1 MAFDQ
6 STLIT
11 VIIGIVAIYILVKVA
26 SRIMKVIAIAIIIGL
41 GWYFYQGNSFDDL
54 KGDTLGFLVGNT
66 KIEDYPTKFCA
77 EDKKDNF
84 RCACIAN
91 PVYLDLKSR
100 LSDAQIAELENNKE
114 AKMAEI
120 KQSILNRQAE
130 IKACGGEK
138 NKVVTDK
145 IMDLVKGA
153 GNSVKEGFGNR
164 NENKEE

>member
-6 STLIT
+6 NTLIL
-11 VIIGIVAIYILVKVA
+11 VIVGIIAFYILVKVA
-26 SRIMKVIAIAIIIGL
+26 SRALKVIAIVLIAGL
-41 GWYFYQGNSFDDL
+41 VWYFYQGNTIDDL
-54 KGDTLGFLVGNT
+54 KGDALGFLVGNA

-77 EDKKDNF
+77 EDKKENF

-100 LSDAQIAELENNKE
+100 LSDAQIADLENNKE

-120 KQSILNRQAE
+120 KQSILNRQEE

-138 NKVVTDK
+138 NKALTDN
-145 IMDLVKGA
+145 IMDFVKGA
-153 GNSVKEGFGNR
+153 GDSVKKGL
-164 NENKEE
+164 ENANGKREE